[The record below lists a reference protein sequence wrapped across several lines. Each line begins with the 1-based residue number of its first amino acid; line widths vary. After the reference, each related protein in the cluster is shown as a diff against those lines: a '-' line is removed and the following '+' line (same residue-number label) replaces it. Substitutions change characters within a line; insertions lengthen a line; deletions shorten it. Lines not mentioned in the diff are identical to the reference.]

1 MLLLLFLIGLT
12 FLTAS
17 RLFLFIFS
25 YYIYH
30 ITVHDSLLYTQHVYH
45 ASLYIITGHEIGTDA
60 TVGCDPHFFLPL
72 ANGDHMCF
80 SIQGEPNFAFNLISD
95 KYIKLNGQF
104 VLPAEEE
111 SHTISNV
118 STFLGDLGLVITN
131 QKTNSSTVIKVSAV
145 DHSVLVGNSLTIV
158 KDRPVTV
165 SVFEKVSTSVDAHVQ
180 TTRLRDES
188 AWLFISTDG
197 FGIKVRFYK
206 KHLDM
211 FLTKTNG
218 LTKDAHG
225 LIG

>member
-1 MLLLLFLIGLT
+1 MTTFCCIPFILAFAYIVPFLYG
-12 FLTAS
+12 
-17 RLFLFIFS
+17 
-25 YYIYH
+25 
-30 ITVHDSLLYTQHVYH
+30 HVY
-45 ASLYIITGHEIGTDA
+45 IGHEIGSDA

-80 SIQGEPNFAFNLISD
+80 SVQGEPDFAFNLISD

-104 VLPAEEE
+104 VLPAEDE
-111 SHTISNV
+111 SHTIANV
-118 STFLGDLGLVITN
+118 STFLGDLALVIVN
-131 QKTNSSTVIKVSAV
+131 RDTNSTTAVKVSAV
-145 DHSVLVGNSLTIV
+145 DHSVLAGNSLTAIV
-158 KDRPVTV
+158 KDKPVTV
-165 SVFEKVSTSVDAHVQ
+165 NVFEKVTVNVDAHIQ
-180 TTRLRDES
+180 TNRLKDES
-188 AWLFISTDG
+188 AWLYINTDG

>member
-1 MLLLLFLIGLT
+1 
-12 FLTAS
+12 
-17 RLFLFIFS
+17 
-25 YYIYH
+25 
-30 ITVHDSLLYTQHVYH
+30 
-45 ASLYIITGHEIGTDA
+45 
-60 TVGCDPHFFLPL
+60 
-72 ANGDHMCF
+72 MCF
-80 SIQGEPNFAFNLISD
+80 SVQGEPDFAFNLISD

-165 SVFEKVSTSVDAHVQ
+165 NVFEKVSTSVDAHVQ

>member
-1 MLLLLFLIGLT
+1 MTDRLT
-12 FLTAS
+12 VS
-17 RLFLFIFS
+17 
-25 YYIYH
+25 
-30 ITVHDSLLYTQHVYH
+30 
-45 ASLYIITGHEIGTDA
+45 TGHEIGTDA

-80 SIQGEPNFAFNLISD
+80 SVQGEPDFAFNLIND

-104 VLPAEEE
+104 VLPAEDE
-111 SHTISNV
+111 SHTIANV

-131 QKTNSSTVIKVSAV
+131 RDTNGTTVIKVSAL
-145 DHSVLVGNSLTIV
+145 DHSVLAGNSLTIV
-158 KDRPVTV
+158 KDKPVTV
-165 SVFEKVSTSVDAHVQ
+165 NVFGKVTINVDAQIQ
-180 TTRLRDES
+180 TTRLKDES
-188 AWLFISTDG
+188 AWLYINTDG

-218 LTKDAHG
+218 LTKEAHG